1 MSEQQQPSSGASS
14 EPPFGSSSDL
24 RIYYQEL
31 IQFMNQMI
39 QLLYN
44 SSDIF
49 DAKTLYSD
57 LRKIIHA
64 FFKRTDIQKI
74 DIFAVLNSLRKMDD
88 VSFEHDSKQFKYCFS
103 TKTSLTVE
111 GSKITIT
118 INSKIII
125 DFLKCI
131 IDVLPPIQQDL
142 IWLMYMGILIKH
154 NISPQIPN
162 FEMTIETNYQYW
174 CNFIGWNESMRIK
187 FLKECRDQLT
197 RQPFF
202 SKKDREHYSVYG
214 KLSKKLV
221 YPSTPE
227 SFHEFFHRDYIWFN
241 EHFRKKS
248 GYLWIFNPAV

>member
-14 EPPFGSSSDL
+14 DPPFGSSSDL
-24 RIYYQEL
+24 MILLYEL
-31 IQFMNQMI
+31 INKLNQRI
-39 QLLYN
+39 QLLHN
-44 SSDIF
+44 SNLLNDES
-49 DAKTLYSD
+49 TLYFS
-57 LRKIIHA
+57 LRKIINA
-64 FFKRTDIQKI
+64 FFTRTDIQKI
-74 DIFAVLNSLRKMDD
+74 DIFAILNSLRKMNDI
-88 VSFEHDSKQFKYCFS
+88 SFEHDSKQFKYCFS
-103 TKTSLTVE
+103 TKTSLTVKE
-111 GSKITIT
+111 SNISITIK
-118 INSKIII
+118 SEIIF
-125 DFLKCI
+125 DFLRYI

-248 GYLWIFNPAV
+248 DYLWIFNPAV